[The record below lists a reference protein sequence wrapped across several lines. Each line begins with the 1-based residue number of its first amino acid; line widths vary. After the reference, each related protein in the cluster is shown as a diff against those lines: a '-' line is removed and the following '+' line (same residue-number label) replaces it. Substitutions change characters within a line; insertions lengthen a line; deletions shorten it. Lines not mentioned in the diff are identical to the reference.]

1 MKPALIEIVKWL
13 ADIALIAIGILLFIL
28 IAGGIMFGF
37 FTLYYGF

>member
-13 ADIALIAIGILLFIL
+13 ADITLIAIGIILFTL
-28 IAGGIMFGF
+28 IAGGIMFGL